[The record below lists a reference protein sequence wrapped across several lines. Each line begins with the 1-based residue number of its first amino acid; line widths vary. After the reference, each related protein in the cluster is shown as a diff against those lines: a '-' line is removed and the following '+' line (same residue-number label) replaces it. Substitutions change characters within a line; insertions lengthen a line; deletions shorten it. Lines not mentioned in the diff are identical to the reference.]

1 MTNKEIIEKL
11 EFILEEPDEDAKMY
25 INELLQ
31 EIEIEIGGG
40 KDEFYDRNKK
50 EK

>member
-31 EIEIEIGGG
+31 EIEIEIGQR
-40 KDEFYDRNKK
+40 KTIFSRR
-50 EK
+50 